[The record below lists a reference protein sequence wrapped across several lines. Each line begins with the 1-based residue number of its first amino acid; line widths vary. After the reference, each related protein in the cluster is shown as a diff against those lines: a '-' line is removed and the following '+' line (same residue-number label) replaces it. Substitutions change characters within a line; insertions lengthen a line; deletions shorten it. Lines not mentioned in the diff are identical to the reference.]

1 MYVIIDTRQGGDRP
15 EVIYS
20 TYRKDVAEEVI
31 LSIYEEYT
39 YEYFNMY
46 IQKYPTFSNG
56 YLIDFA
62 ESSARNDVRFI
73 NIQKV
78 PATVEDYWLLK
89 NY

>member
-1 MYVIIDTRQGGDRP
+1 MYVIIDTQTGGDRP

-20 TYRKDVAEEVI
+20 TYREDVAEEII
-31 LSIYEEYT
+31 LSLYEEYT

-62 ESSARNDVRFI
+62 KSSAKNDVQFI

-78 PATVEDYWLLK
+78 PITVEDYWIHK
-89 NY
+89 D

>member
-15 EVIYS
+15 EIIYS
-20 TYRKDVAEEVI
+20 TYREDVAEEII
-31 LSIYEEYT
+31 LSIYEEYI
-39 YEYFNMY
+39 YDYFNMY

-62 ESSARNDVRFI
+62 KSSAKNDVRFL

-78 PATVEDYWLLK
+78 PITVEDYWLHK
-89 NY
+89 S

>member
-1 MYVIIDTRQGGDRP
+1 MYVIIDTRAGGDRP
-15 EVIYS
+15 EVIFS

-31 LSIYEEYT
+31 LSTYEEYT

-46 IQKYPTFSNG
+46 IQKYPTFSIG

-62 ESSARNDVRFI
+62 KSSARNDVRFI